1 MRAPDLNVKAQ
12 VKRMLVDALTRTHG
26 DRKRAAELLGVSSK
40 TIAGW
45 IEKFDLASLFPPHMN
60 RDTRRM
66 Q

>member
-1 MRAPDLNVKAQ
+1 
-12 VKRMLVDALTRTHG
+12 MLVDALTRTHG